1 MTREMR
7 DAGVCEPVFPEV
19 DEYPAYRVAQPI
31 VPPRPRVKLEEIDL
45 LLRRAA
51 RETGTQLV

>member
-7 DAGVCEPVFPEV
+7 EAGVCEPVFPEA
-19 DEYPAYRVAQPI
+19 DEYPAYRIDRPVL
-31 VPPRPRVKLEEIDL
+31 VMRPRKLEEIDL

-51 RETGTQLV
+51 RETGTVLV